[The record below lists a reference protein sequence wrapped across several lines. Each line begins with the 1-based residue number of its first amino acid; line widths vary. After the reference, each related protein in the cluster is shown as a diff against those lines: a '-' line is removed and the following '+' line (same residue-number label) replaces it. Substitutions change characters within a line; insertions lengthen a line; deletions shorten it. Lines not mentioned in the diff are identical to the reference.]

1 MGFCTLFCFQVSLH
15 ICYSH
20 AIVLPLLQLMLH
32 PSLRAGLLN
41 WVMCHEEEPCDQ
53 RRHKCG
59 DDNIL

>member
-1 MGFCTLFCFQVSLH
+1 MSLH

-32 PSLRAGLLN
+32 PSLRSGLLT
-41 WVMCHEEEPCDQ
+41 WVMCHEEEEHCDT
-53 RRHKCG
+53 RGKCS